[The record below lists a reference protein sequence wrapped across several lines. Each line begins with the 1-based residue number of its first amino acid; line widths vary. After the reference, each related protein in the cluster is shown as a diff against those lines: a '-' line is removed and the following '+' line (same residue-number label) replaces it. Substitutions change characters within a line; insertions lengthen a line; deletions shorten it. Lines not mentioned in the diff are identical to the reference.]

1 MLEQL
6 QLLVDAFKSDEDLK
20 HLEIEVDETCASV
33 EVVGGLRRYYEIFEL
48 SYDSRSKRY
57 DLLINKPFN
66 RGETMTSVSIQR
78 LLNHDVEFCI
88 YPDRIVFYMVD
99 LEFDKMIEILK
110 FLLVAV
116 DA

>member
-1 MLEQL
+1 MLKQL
-6 QLLVDAFKSDEDLK
+6 QLLVDTFKSDEHLN

-33 EVVGGLRRYYEIFEL
+33 EVVKGLRRYYEIFEL

-66 RGETMTSVSIQR
+66 HGEMMTSVSIRR

-88 YPDRIVFYMVD
+88 YPDRIVFHMVN

-110 FLLVAV
+110 FLLIAV